1 MALIQLASYRDHIQ
15 RKYKVIPVYKNT
27 GEQYKEIILLSEKSE
42 ESWKGFFFFAPVAVA
57 RTQECY
63 YQIYSPAR
71 GFRNK
76 CLLHTYQDISRG
88 K

>member
-1 MALIQLASYRDHIQ
+1 MALIQLASDNIQ
-15 RKYKVIPVYKNT
+15 RKYTVIPVYKNT
-27 GEQYKEIILLSEKSE
+27 GEQYKEIILLSERSE
-42 ESWKGFFFFAPVAVA
+42 ESWKGFFFAPVALA

-76 CLLHTYQDISRG
+76 CLLHTYQDMSQG